1 MLDFQLSTVIFTVLN
16 LLILYVVL
24 KKLLFGRVNRI
35 LEERAALVEQELSS
49 AERQKVQA

>member
-24 KKLLFGRVNRI
+24 RKLLFGRVNRI
-35 LEERAALVEQELSS
+35 PVSYTHLTLPTILRV
-49 AERQKVQA
+49 

>member
-24 KKLLFGRVNRI
+24 KKTAIFGFITALLI
-35 LEERAALVEQELSS
+35 LFM
-49 AERQKVQA
+49 K